1 VGLLEKLIDVGRKG
15 EPPVAE
21 IERSI
26 GNGAWKGS
34 MDRITVYGRFAV
46 SSGQDRAR
54 ATRYLAY
61 LTTDCTLRVS
71 EKCRPGQVL
80 TELWI
85 TRLKIEDQLAQF
97 TRRKGK
103 IS

>member
-1 VGLLEKLIDVGRKG
+1 M
-15 EPPVAE
+15 AE

-54 ATRYLAY
+54 ATKYLAY

-71 EKCRPGQVL
+71 VKCRPGQL
-80 TELWI
+80 LIEPWS
-85 TRLKIEDQLAQF
+85 TRLKIEDQLAHLHDAKARF
-97 TRRKGK
+97 LRL
-103 IS
+103 